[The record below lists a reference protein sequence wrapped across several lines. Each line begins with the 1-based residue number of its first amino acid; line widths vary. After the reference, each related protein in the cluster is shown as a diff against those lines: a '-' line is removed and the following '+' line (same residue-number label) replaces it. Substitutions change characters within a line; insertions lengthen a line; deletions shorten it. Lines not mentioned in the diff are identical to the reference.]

1 MNVRDG
7 EIAAAAVTWRRGS
20 SAGVIGPRHRRT
32 MEVAAARTK

>member
-7 EIAAAAVTWRRGS
+7 EIAAAVTWRRGS